1 MQDNNRFFQFV
12 WRVNALAIAAVA
24 VVAGMLG
31 LYGLGSI
38 VGYETRDRE
47 VTDLVTVDPEV
58 PRQEEARLGQPFPI
72 GGTQVVRIPLY
83 LAQKTDATYYIKSSG
98 DNIVNE
104 LYVDSNTG
112 KSTWLFKGTKRLIFN
127 QTSVLRQLKSEQPN
141 VTSLVYALVDNDS
154 NKDGRLSPKDLA
166 AIGYSSPD
174 GAIYTPLIDGI
185 EKLYAIEQVSDDRL
199 MILYSR
205 NGESRMI
212 TYALPGFTTI
222 VDNALPK
229 LDASP

>member
-58 PRQEEARLGQPFPI
+58 PRQEEARLGQPIPI

-127 QTSVLRQLKSEQPN
+127 LSCGNSNPSNQTSHLLSMHSSIMTATKTADFHQRIW
-141 VTSLVYALVDNDS
+141 
-154 NKDGRLSPKDLA
+154 RLS
-166 AIGYSSPD
+166 AIAHPMALS
-174 GAIYTPLIDGI
+174 
-185 EKLYAIEQVSDDRL
+185 
-199 MILYSR
+199 ILR
-205 NGESRMI
+205 
-212 TYALPGFTTI
+212 
-222 VDNALPK
+222 
-229 LDASP
+229 